1 MLDVFSPIFV
11 LHTNIICGYDSVA
24 SLTGNMKN
32 SDRKFLKHLDCTEIL
47 HETTQCD
54 LIIQRRIQNLV

>member
-24 SLTGNMKN
+24 SLTVNMKN
-32 SDRKFLKHLDCTEIL
+32 SDRKF
-47 HETTQCD
+47 
-54 LIIQRRIQNLV
+54 